1 MSIINLPNPAAVLII
16 GVSVGAAQTAVVAGK
31 IPSRALRVTARGPG
45 CGEKE
50 GE

>member
-1 MSIINLPNPAAVLII
+1 L
-16 GVSVGAAQTAVVAGK
+16 GVSAGAAQTAVIAGK
-31 IPSRALRVTARGPG
+31 IPGRALRVTARGPG